1 MKHLKELR
9 EKIKKQIT
17 ELNKSIDSNH
27 DDLEMYSDDGIDVM
41 HTDDNVITTIF
52 KRINRSTIKVS
63 VLSETLQLIN
73 QAISKTA
80 KELNEGK

>member
-1 MKHLKELR
+1 
-9 EKIKKQIT
+9 
-17 ELNKSIDSNH
+17 
-27 DDLEMYSDDGIDVM
+27 MYSDDGIDVM

-73 QAISKTA
+73 QAISNTA
-80 KELNEGK
+80 KELKEGK